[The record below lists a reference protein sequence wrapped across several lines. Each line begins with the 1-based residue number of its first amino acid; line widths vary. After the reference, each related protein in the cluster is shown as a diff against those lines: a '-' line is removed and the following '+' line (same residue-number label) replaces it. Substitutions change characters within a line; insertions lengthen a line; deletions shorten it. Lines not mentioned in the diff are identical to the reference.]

1 VRVWV
6 RVCLCVGAGVCA
18 CVCACVYVCA
28 CVCVCAVM
36 RACEEGSSEGG
47 SAKCVC
53 VCVCVRVCV
62 RVCTCV
68 RTGVELPSDLW
79 PSAWSAQAHT
89 HVQIHTHTNTH
100 IHTRTHTAQHPLP
113 RAFPRLYTPYAVRK
127 YRNCLGFARSERA
140 YTKTGCY
147 ALLRPPTCMCTH
159 NCLYATHTPPRAPT
173 QTDYL
178 SRSHQSL
185 TRHQQH
191 TLHHPPPFFVH
202 GHVHTA
208 LSKVNTRLFVH
219 DTASRPLSTT
229 ATGCVGCAVTHQP
242 TREHPSFFVSTLR
255 SSIPLRAGE
264 KDLGVS

>member
-1 VRVWV
+1 MKIHIPLR
-6 RVCLCVGAGVCA
+6 AGP
-18 CVCACVYVCA
+18 
-28 CVCVCAVM
+28 
-36 RACEEGSSEGG
+36 
-47 SAKCVC
+47 
-53 VCVCVRVCV
+53 
-62 RVCTCV
+62 T
-68 RTGVELPSDLW
+68 PS
-79 PSAWSAQAHT
+79 
-89 HVQIHTHTNTH
+89 
-100 IHTRTHTAQHPLP
+100 
-113 RAFPRLYTPYAVRK
+113 
-127 YRNCLGFARSERA
+127 RSERA

-159 NCLYATHTPPRAPT
+159 NCLYATHNPPSCTP

-219 DTASRPLSTT
+219 YTASRPLSTT

-242 TREHPSFFVSTLR
+242 TREHPSFFHPALSGRKRFRRIMISKAVRTLTV
-255 SSIPLRAGE
+255 PLPVRRQTPTVWREGASGTRQ
-264 KDLGVS
+264 